1 MLSTSLYG
9 QMLSIFIIRSNVKHN
24 HYKVNVKHVFIW
36 SNINHGP
43 KLSKPYYS
51 GKPIQKPKESTKAS
65 KTSSQKSPNKIQSD
79 RRPKGS
85 DDEIQKFNRFQCLD
99 EDMEADT
106 DYAEQTTNKQGRII
120 KLSNR

>member
-1 MLSTSLYG
+1 MST
-9 QMLSIFIIRSNVKHN
+9 
-24 HYKVNVKHVFIW
+24 
-36 SNINHGP
+36 P
-43 KLSKPYYS
+43 KPMKDAQTQTSDVAVQTVSQTKPESS

-65 KTSSQKSPNKIQSD
+65 KTSSPASSQKSPNKIQSD

-106 DYAEQTTNKQGRII
+106 DHAEQTTNKQGRII
-120 KLSNR
+120 KLNNR